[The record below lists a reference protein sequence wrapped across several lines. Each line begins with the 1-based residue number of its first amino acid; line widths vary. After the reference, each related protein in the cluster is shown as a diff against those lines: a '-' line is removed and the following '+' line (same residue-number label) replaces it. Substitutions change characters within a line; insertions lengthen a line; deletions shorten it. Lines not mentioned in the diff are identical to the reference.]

1 MPSELR
7 NFLAIPYDELE
18 ELNLNVKEQR
28 MKRVPLHKIQ
38 EERLEYLSGEKDSE
52 SYKVIWARFRACASY
67 IPGVPWREGSG
78 LWSQPKNPCPF

>member
-28 MKRVPLHKIQ
+28 MKRVPLHKNEQ
-38 EERLEYLSGEKDSE
+38 
-52 SYKVIWARFRACASY
+52 
-67 IPGVPWREGSG
+67 PG
-78 LWSQPKNPCPF
+78 LHCPSCPV